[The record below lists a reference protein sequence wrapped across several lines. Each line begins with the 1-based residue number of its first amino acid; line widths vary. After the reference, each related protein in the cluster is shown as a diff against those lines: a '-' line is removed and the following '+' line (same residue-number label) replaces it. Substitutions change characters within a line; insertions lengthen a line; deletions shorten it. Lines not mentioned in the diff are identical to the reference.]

1 MPHWKTEIRERLAD
15 LRLEPARE
23 AEIVQELSQHLE
35 DHYAESL
42 ARGASPEEAARA
54 ALAELSASEALLQE
68 LRRVERSIT
77 REPVVLGAGRSD
89 MIADLWQDIRYG
101 LRGLRE
107 HALLSIVVV
116 TMLTLGIGVST
127 GVFAYLNARFLR
139 PQLDKD
145 FDSFARVYT
154 AYTIDL
160 MGPGAPS
167 RSDDSG
173 RMTLEDYLAFRDRA
187 KSLRQLAA
195 WATQFSVP
203 FGQDDAE
210 LVSCLLVTSNF
221 FALYDREQPL
231 LGRFL
236 QPEDY
241 STASPVV
248 VLSETL
254 WRNRLGAD
262 PQIIGKVVHFRGQP
276 VTVVGVTPTL
286 PAIETNAG
294 AWFPYVLE
302 SYLKEGDHLLK
313 PGRAWLNVVGRL
325 NPGVTRQEAAAELGL
340 LAGQQD
346 RLHPG
351 RSTTLTVTDG
361 SMIQN
366 PGWRHKV
373 ILGLSLSMG
382 ALAVFVLIVCVNGA
396 TLLLARAATRRQ
408 EIAVR
413 LALGASRMR
422 LARMLLTETF
432 LLASL
437 AGLLS
442 LYFAYYFPRV
452 LTLYLQASQDP
463 IPWSLAPD
471 WRVFGYLTFVTLLAG
486 AMAGL
491 TPAIESLKVNLSEML
506 KGRQNSLGGVA
517 RGSWLQGL
525 LIGTQVALCLLLLVF
540 ACVFWR
546 SYQKASAFDPGYE
559 TRQIL
564 HPRLK
569 LPGKPSWGAWKDPIL
584 ERLKALPGVQSVAY
598 ASTFDLLGVVEI
610 QIPGQALRQVNIS
623 WISANFFTTLGIPT
637 VRGRVF
643 QERDAPCGQSGC
655 YVVVSER
662 LAREYW
668 PGEDPL
674 GKTFRKPD
682 LRDHIYEV
690 VGVVRDISTQRPG
703 KPDPPMVYLPWEPGI
718 APGFPGLLLRFS
730 GDEAALARALEA
742 SVREI
747 SPKISIR
754 AGTLQ
759 AERDKTLIDFAR
771 LGRTIAL
778 LVTFAISLA
787 LVGIYG
793 VVSFAVSQRAKE
805 MGIRIALGAGK
816 KDIYRAALG
825 PAGRPVAI
833 GLLIGLVISLGTTS
847 AAARFFQN
855 RPYSLDTGAPIT
867 YAIAAILLAAAAL
880 LAMLIPARRATLVD
894 PMAAL
899 REE

>member
-1 MPHWKTEIRERLAD
+1 MPEWKQEIRRRLAGSK
-15 LRLEPARE
+15 LEPARE
-23 AEIVQELSQHLE
+23 AEIVEELSQHLE
-35 DHYAESL
+35 DHYRESL
-42 ARGASPEEAARA
+42 ARGATEEEAARA
-54 ALAELSASEALLQE
+54 ALAELSASEALQKE
-68 LRRVERSIT
+68 LRSVERSVT
-77 REPVVLGAGRSD
+77 REPVVLGAGRSN

-101 LRGLRE
+101 LRGLRQ
-107 HALLSIVVV
+107 HALLSVVVV

-139 PQLDKD
+139 PQVDKD

-154 AYTIDL
+154 AYTRDTTQ
-160 MGPGAPS
+160 PGAPR

-173 RMTLEDYLAFRDRA
+173 RMTLEDYLAFRDRG

-221 FALYDREQPL
+221 FALYDRERPL
-231 LGRFL
+231 LGRLL

-241 STASPVV
+241 SAASPVV
-248 VLSETL
+248 VLSETF

-262 PQIIGKVVHFRGQP
+262 PQIVGKVVHFRGLP

-325 NPGVTRQEAAAELGL
+325 NPGVTRQEALEELRL
-340 LAGQQD
+340 LASQQD
-346 RLHPG
+346 RLYPG
-351 RSTTLTVTDG
+351 RGTTLTVTDG

-366 PGWRHKV
+366 PGWRHRV

-382 ALAVFVLIVCVNGA
+382 ALAIFALIVCVNGA

-442 LYFAYYFPRV
+442 LYLAYHFPRV
-452 LTLYLQASQDP
+452 LMMYLQAGQDP

-471 WRVFGYLTFVTLLAG
+471 WRVFGYLMLVTLLAG
-486 AMAGL
+486 TMAGL
-491 TPAIESLKVNLSEML
+491 TPALESLKVNLSEML
-506 KGRQNSLGGVA
+506 KGRQNSLGGPI
-517 RGSWLQGL
+517 RGSRLHGL
-525 LIGTQVALCLLLLVF
+525 FIGTHIALSLLLLVF
-540 ACVFWR
+540 ACVFVR
-546 SYQKASAFDPGYE
+546 SYQKVSAFDPGFE

-564 HPRLK
+564 HPHLK
-569 LPGKPSWGAWKDPIL
+569 LPGKTSWDTWRAPIL
-584 ERLKALPGVQSVAY
+584 ERLAALPGVQSVAY
-598 ASTFDLLGVVEI
+598 ASTFDLWGEVEI

-623 WISANFFTTLGIPT
+623 WVSANFFTTLGIPT
-637 VRGRVF
+637 ARGRVF
-643 QERDAPCGQSGC
+643 EERDAPCGQSGC

-674 GKTFRKPD
+674 GKTFRKHD
-682 LRDHIYEV
+682 LRGHIFDV

-730 GDEAALARALEA
+730 GDEAELARALEA

-754 AGTLQ
+754 ADKISIQGGQGGRAGTLQ
-759 AERDKTLIDFAR
+759 A
-771 LGRTIAL
+771 
-778 LVTFAISLA
+778 
-787 LVGIYG
+787 
-793 VVSFAVSQRAKE
+793 
-805 MGIRIALGAGK
+805 
-816 KDIYRAALG
+816 
-825 PAGRPVAI
+825 
-833 GLLIGLVISLGTTS
+833 
-847 AAARFFQN
+847 
-855 RPYSLDTGAPIT
+855 
-867 YAIAAILLAAAAL
+867 
-880 LAMLIPARRATLVD
+880 
-894 PMAAL
+894 
-899 REE
+899 

>member
-1 MPHWKTEIRERLAD
+1 MPEWKQEIRRRLAGSK
-15 LRLEPARE
+15 LEPARE
-23 AEIVQELSQHLE
+23 AEIVEELSQHVE
-35 DHYAESL
+35 DHYRESL
-42 ARGASPEEAARA
+42 ARGATEEEAARA
-54 ALAELSASEALLQE
+54 ALAELSASEALQQE
-68 LRRVERSIT
+68 LRSVARSVT
-77 REPVVLGAGRSD
+77 REPVVLGAGRSN

-116 TMLTLGIGVST
+116 TRLTLGIGVST

-154 AYTIDL
+154 AYTR
-160 MGPGAPS
+160 GSTQPGAPR

-173 RMTLEDYLAFRDRA
+173 RMTLEDYLAFRDQA
-187 KSLRQLAA
+187 KSLRRLAA
-195 WATQFSVP
+195 WSTQFSVP
-203 FGQDDAE
+203 FGQNDDDAE

-231 LGRFL
+231 LGRLL

-241 STASPVV
+241 SAASPVV

-262 PQIIGKVVHFRGQP
+262 PQIVGKVVHFRGQP

-286 PAIETNAG
+286 PAIETNAS

-442 LYFAYYFPRV
+442 LYLAYHFPRV
-452 LTLYLQASQDP
+452 LMMYLQAGQDP

-471 WRVFGYLTFVTLLAG
+471 WCVLGYVMLFYFLFG
-486 AMAGL
+486 
-491 TPAIESLKVNLSEML
+491 
-506 KGRQNSLGGVA
+506 
-517 RGSWLQGL
+517 
-525 LIGTQVALCLLLLVF
+525 
-540 ACVFWR
+540 
-546 SYQKASAFDPGYE
+546 
-559 TRQIL
+559 
-564 HPRLK
+564 
-569 LPGKPSWGAWKDPIL
+569 
-584 ERLKALPGVQSVAY
+584 
-598 ASTFDLLGVVEI
+598 
-610 QIPGQALRQVNIS
+610 
-623 WISANFFTTLGIPT
+623 
-637 VRGRVF
+637 
-643 QERDAPCGQSGC
+643 
-655 YVVVSER
+655 
-662 LAREYW
+662 
-668 PGEDPL
+668 
-674 GKTFRKPD
+674 
-682 LRDHIYEV
+682 
-690 VGVVRDISTQRPG
+690 
-703 KPDPPMVYLPWEPGI
+703 
-718 APGFPGLLLRFS
+718 
-730 GDEAALARALEA
+730 
-742 SVREI
+742 
-747 SPKISIR
+747 
-754 AGTLQ
+754 
-759 AERDKTLIDFAR
+759 
-771 LGRTIAL
+771 
-778 LVTFAISLA
+778 
-787 LVGIYG
+787 
-793 VVSFAVSQRAKE
+793 
-805 MGIRIALGAGK
+805 
-816 KDIYRAALG
+816 
-825 PAGRPVAI
+825 
-833 GLLIGLVISLGTTS
+833 
-847 AAARFFQN
+847 
-855 RPYSLDTGAPIT
+855 
-867 YAIAAILLAAAAL
+867 
-880 LAMLIPARRATLVD
+880 
-894 PMAAL
+894 
-899 REE
+899 